1 MNTKTISP
9 KTAARYEQVS
19 RQLRAR
25 YTRETGLEPESDC
38 AAFQAWLRDLY
49 TTLSPVSRR
58 QHYASLTR
66 YQGKH
71 HQNCARSPRL

>member
-1 MNTKTISP
+1 MNTSTISP

-25 YTRETGLEPESDC
+25 YTRETGLEPGANC

-49 TTLSPVSRR
+49 ATLSSANRR
-58 QHYASLTR
+58 QYHAALTCDKR
-66 YQGKH
+66 TPVAQRAVLTY
-71 HQNCARSPRL
+71 